1 MPIYF
6 AFGSN
11 LYPPQMAERCPG
23 SRVLQP
29 GVLKGYRLAF
39 SGYSTRWEGGVATIV
54 AEPFREVQG
63 LLYDLTEEDQ
73 RNLDRFEGF
82 PTVYDRLQ
90 VSVGGEGWKT
100 PFRDDLPKT
109 KFGHHPAFAQLFPP
123 NLESLPLPSTGRG
136 IPAPG
141 GRGLPERN
149 QMKNL
154 APGGE
159 AVKLRLL
166 FRRKWREMNPR
177 KDYPKR
183 FKAPE
188 KLACRR
194 SCRSHSTISLIRRI
208 GVTLVKLGIS
218 PRKTGP
224 AVFTPSS

>member
-90 VSVGGEGWKT
+90 VSVGGRDGKLHSAMTYQKRNSDITPPSLSYFHQIWKAYRSLQLDEA
-100 PFRDDLPKT
+100 FLLQAVEDSLNGT
-109 KFGHHPAFAQLFPP
+109 K
-123 NLESLPLPSTGRG
+123 
-136 IPAPG
+136 
-141 GRGLPERN
+141 
-149 QMKNL
+149 
-154 APGGE
+154 
-159 AVKLRLL
+159 
-166 FRRKWREMNPR
+166 
-177 KDYPKR
+177 
-183 FKAPE
+183 
-188 KLACRR
+188 
-194 SCRSHSTISLIRRI
+194 
-208 GVTLVKLGIS
+208 
-218 PRKTGP
+218 
-224 AVFTPSS
+224 